1 MRRGA
6 AAVFETAGGDLT
18 CRAIDK
24 DPSPEAGRHDDRPD
38 AFPLPHHRRH
48 RHGRHGRGLP
58 RHRHDARAR
67 RPSRCCRPR
76 ARSESST
83 SVSPRPGRATRPTA
97 APRRQ
102 RSRSPPR
109 WRRPEPS
116 RGSSWARPATW
127 HPRGEPGDKRA
138 DVWSFGVLLWER
150 LTGRAL
156 FDGETVTDVIAAVS
170 RLSVVPCYGF
180 RGTSLINTT
189 PCGAT
194 MASNFPSCSPRSF

>member
-1 MRRGA
+1 MLPPEGKVTVLDFGLAKAWASDTPNGSTSPA
-6 AAVFETAGGDLT
+6 ALSQSPTLAQTGTVAGVILGTAGYM
-18 CRAIDK
+18 A
-24 DPSPEAGRHDDRPD
+24 PEQA
-38 AFPLPHHRRH
+38 
-48 RHGRHGRGLP
+48 
-58 RHRHDARAR
+58 
-67 RPSRCCRPR
+67 
-76 ARSESST
+76 
-83 SVSPRPGRATRPTA
+83 
-97 APRRQ
+97 
-102 RSRSPPR
+102 
-109 WRRPEPS
+109 
-116 RGSSWARPATW
+116 
-127 HPRGEPGDKRA
+127 RGEPGDKRA